1 MTRNW
6 IDLNDAQERAVGD
19 FMGKVASLPSA
30 MTVVDPRVIWLRAQL
45 LKRWDLER
53 RAQLP
58 LDLMQPI
65 EILASVGAAV
75 LALYWMPR
83 LF

>member
-1 MTRNW
+1 MSTGNTAVRPW
-6 IDLNDAQERAVGD
+6 TDRLDAVSR
-19 FMGKVASLPSA
+19 L
-30 MTVVDPRVIWLRAQL
+30 DPRVIWLRAQL